1 MRLRR
6 LLLCSALS
14 ASALAIGCDASQ
26 PQSPLADLP
35 VSETLRG
42 QVGHPVDVIR
52 DEHGVPHI
60 YASSLAD
67 ATYAQGYVMAQDRM
81 VQMDLLRHYASG
93 TLAELFGALDESFLD
108 RDIAMRAHHM
118 RKTAE
123 EVWAAL
129 RASSNEADRQA
140 VLVLQSF
147 AAGVNAALKELQ
159 SGQRRL
165 PGAFALAYDPSAA
178 APWTEVDSLTLARLQ
193 AFELSY
199 DADAEIARTQAE
211 AAAFRV
217 FDQAVDPRLR
227 SRRGLASD
235 LFRPT
240 PLDPAAIL
248 PDASSPSCGAQG
260 TMSMRMPMNARAGH
274 APARKVYDLRGLEP
288 AIEGVGLPHRT
299 HQDRGSNNWIV
310 SGARS
315 KSGHPLLANDTHL
328 SLDNPPVF
336 YLCHLTVK
344 GELDLMGVQFPGLP
358 GVVLGTNGH
367 LSWGSTTTYADV
379 TDVYEERV
387 LSCEGA
393 PCVEFRPDKDAPP
406 RQVKLVPRVEK
417 IGVGRF
423 GKVTRTHEV
432 TLWDVPHHGPI
443 LPQIGADHQV
453 PRPAP
458 VSLSVRY
465 TGHRPTFELRA
476 VLNLNRARSVAEG
489 VAALERDFA
498 VGSQHWVLAD
508 RGGHIGWTSH
518 VALPA
523 RPAGARPFVIQPGDG
538 SAEWL
543 QQDVP
548 AEKQPRALDPACGL
562 LVTANNDPLGATRD
576 GAPLPEVYHGWD
588 YDVGARAGRILERLR
603 AEGPLT
609 PEKMAE
615 IQGDHRSFLGGKLA
629 PLLLDAAS
637 ALKEEIAQPGKH
649 PDLAQAAM
657 TVKAAAKG
665 PARLDAAITR
675 LRAWRFS
682 TPAGLDHEAGAAEV
696 EESIAASIFNAWL
709 AEFHLRALEDEW
721 AAIDVVYTPQ
731 GIRVPRP
738 HSGFQRK
745 LLVTAALQP
754 GQLTVGQ
761 QQGGDSLLFDD
772 LSTPARTETRR
783 EIAAL
788 SLAAALDTLA
798 GHLGEDPA
806 AWQWGRLHRLIL
818 DPLLPVADLRLPH
831 PKDPQFPQGLPR
843 HGDVFSVDASS
854 YGLRRAAA
862 KPGSDFTYGH
872 GAAIRFVAEMAP
884 DGVRAWNVLPGGQ
897 VFDPDSPHYADQ
909 LALWRRNQAIALPL
923 READV
928 AASAVREAARGGAP
942 RLQILPEGT

>member
-1 MRLRR
+1 V
-6 LLLCSALS
+6 
-14 ASALAIGCDASQ
+14 GCDGSQ
-26 PQSPLADLP
+26 AQGPLADLP

-42 QVGHPVDVIR
+42 PVGGPVDIIR
-52 DEHGVPHI
+52 DEHGIPHI
-60 YASSLAD
+60 YASSVAD
-67 ATYAQGYVMAQDRM
+67 ATYAQGYVMAQDRL

-93 TLAELFGALDESFLD
+93 TLAELFGALDESFID

-129 RASSNEADRQA
+129 RASPLEDDRQT
-140 VLVLQSF
+140 VLALQSF
-147 AAGVNAALKELQ
+147 AAGVNAALRELQ

-165 PGAFALAYDPSAA
+165 PGAFALAYDPAAA
-178 APWTEVDSLTLARLQ
+178 APWTEIDSLVLARLQ

-248 PDASSPSCGAQG
+248 PDASSPSCGAQ
-260 TMSMRMPMNARAGH
+260 TPRPMSITAQA
-274 APARKVYDLRGLEP
+274 APARTVYDLRGLQP
-288 AIEGVGLPHRT
+288 AIEGVGRPRRLHEE
-299 HQDRGSNNWIV
+299 RGSNNWIV
-310 SGARS
+310 SGARA
-315 KSGHPLLANDTHL
+315 KGGHPLLANDTHL

-336 YLCHLTVK
+336 YLCHLRVK
-344 GELDLMGVQFPGLP
+344 DKGKGAEDVDLMGVQFPGLP

-367 LSWGSTTTYADV
+367 LSWGSTVTYADV

-387 LSCEGA
+387 LSCDGS
-393 PCVEFRPDKDAPP
+393 PCVEFRDPKDKDAQP
-406 RQVKLVPRVEK
+406 RQIKLVPRVEK

-423 GKVTRTHEV
+423 GKVARTHEV

-443 LPQIGADHQV
+443 LPQIGAGHQV

-476 VLNLNRARSVAEG
+476 ILNLNRARSVSEG
-489 VAALERDFA
+489 IAALERDFS
-498 VGSQHWVLAD
+498 VGSQNWVLAD

-543 QQDVP
+543 PQDVP

-588 YDVGARAGRILERLR
+588 YDVGARAGRITERLR
-603 AEGPLT
+603 TEGPIT

-615 IQGDHRSFLGGKLA
+615 IQADHRSFLGGKLG
-629 PLLLDAAS
+629 PLLLDTAT

-657 TVKAAAKG
+657 NLKAAGKG
-665 PARLDAAITR
+665 PALLDAAISK
-675 LRAWRFS
+675 LRAWRLS
-682 TPAGLDHEAGAAEV
+682 TPAGLEQDYEASPAEV
-696 EESIAASIFNAWL
+696 QESIAASIFNAWL
-709 AEFHLRALEDEW
+709 AELHLRTLEDEW
-721 AAIDVVYTPQ
+721 AAIDAAYAPQ
-731 GIRVPRP
+731 GIKVPRP

-754 GQLTVGQ
+754 GQLTVGRQ
-761 QQGGDSLLFDD
+761 PGGDSLLFDD

-783 EIAAL
+783 EIAGL
-788 SLAAALDTLA
+788 SLAAALQTLA

-806 AWQWGRLHRLIL
+806 GWQWGRLHRLIL

-831 PKDPQFPQGLPR
+831 PKDPHFPQGLPR

-854 YGLRRAAA
+854 YGLRRGAAR
-862 KPGSDFTYGH
+862 PGSDFTYGH

-928 AASAVREAARGGAP
+928 AASAGREAARGIAP
-942 RLQILPEGT
+942 RVQILPAGT